1 VRLPPK
7 VGGVS
12 PFRRR
17 RIVGHDGYAVAGDP
31 MDPDPAPAARIRV
44 LLVDDHTVVRRGLRL
59 VFELE
64 DDLEVVG
71 EAADGREALAQVA
84 ALRPDVVVMDL
95 LMPGMNGVEAT
106 RAIRAAFPDV
116 EVVALTSVLEDRMVV
131 DAVEAGASGY
141 LLKETRPDELFEA
154 VRAAARGEVRLD
166 PRAQQRL
173 MRELRRPAA
182 PADARASLTE
192 RESEVLQLLARGATN
207 KSIAHALGVGEATVK
222 SHVSSL
228 LAKLGLKSRTQA
240 ALHALREGWVS
251 RGP

>member
-1 VRLPPK
+1 
-7 VGGVS
+7 
-12 PFRRR
+12 
-17 RIVGHDGYAVAGDP
+17 
-31 MDPDPAPAARIRV
+31 MNPDPAPNARVRV

-64 DDLEVVG
+64 DDLEIVG
-71 EAADGREALAQVA
+71 EAADGREALERVA
-84 ALRPDVVVMDL
+84 ELRPDVVVMDL
-95 LMPGMNGVEAT
+95 LMPVMNGVEAT
-106 RAIRAAFPDV
+106 RAIRAAYPDV

-131 DAVEAGASGY
+131 DAVEAGAAGY

-182 PADARASLTE
+182 PAPARDALTE
-192 RESEVLQLLARGATN
+192 REAEVLQQLARGATN
-207 KSIAHALGVGEATVK
+207 KAIAQALGVGEATVK
-222 SHVSSL
+222 SHVSAV

-240 ALHALREGWVS
+240 ALHALREGWVT
-251 RGP
+251 RDP

>member
-1 VRLPPK
+1 
-7 VGGVS
+7 
-12 PFRRR
+12 
-17 RIVGHDGYAVAGDP
+17 
-31 MDPDPAPAARIRV
+31 MDPATAPAARIRV

-106 RAIRAAFPDV
+106 RAIRATFPDV

-182 PADARASLTE
+182 PADARAALTE
-192 RESEVLQLLARGATN
+192 RETEVLQLLARGATN
-207 KSIAHALGVGEATVK
+207 KSIAQALGVGEATVK

>member
-1 VRLPPK
+1 
-7 VGGVS
+7 
-12 PFRRR
+12 
-17 RIVGHDGYAVAGDP
+17 
-31 MDPDPAPAARIRV
+31 MDPAPAPAARIRV

-84 ALRPDVVVMDL
+84 TLRPDVVVMDL

-106 RAIRAAFPDV
+106 RAIRATFPDV

-182 PADARASLTE
+182 PADARAALTE

-207 KSIAHALGVGEATVK
+207 KSIAQALGVGEATVK

>member
-1 VRLPPK
+1 MTPET
-7 VGGVS
+7 
-12 PFRRR
+12 
-17 RIVGHDGYAVAGDP
+17 
-31 MDPDPAPAARIRV
+31 APAARIRV

-106 RAIRAAFPDV
+106 RAIRAAHPEV

-131 DAVEAGASGY
+131 DAVEAGAAGY

-182 PADARASLTE
+182 PVDARASLTE
-192 RESEVLQLLARGATN
+192 REAEVLQRLAQGATN
-207 KSIAHALGVGEATVK
+207 KAIAQSLGVGEATVK

-240 ALHALREGWVS
+240 ALHALREGWVT
-251 RGP
+251 RGS

>member
-1 VRLPPK
+1 
-7 VGGVS
+7 
-12 PFRRR
+12 
-17 RIVGHDGYAVAGDP
+17 

-95 LMPGMNGVEAT
+95 LMPGTNGVEAT
-106 RAIRAAFPDV
+106 RAIRATFPDV

-182 PADARASLTE
+182 PADARAALTE
-192 RESEVLQLLARGATN
+192 RETEVLQLLARGATN
-207 KSIAHALGVGEATVK
+207 KSIAQSLGVGEATVK

>member
-1 VRLPPK
+1 
-7 VGGVS
+7 
-12 PFRRR
+12 
-17 RIVGHDGYAVAGDP
+17 
-31 MDPDPAPAARIRV
+31 MNPAPAARIRV

-84 ALRPDVVVMDL
+84 ALSPDVVVMDL

-106 RAIRAAFPDV
+106 RAIRATFPDV

-182 PADARASLTE
+182 PADARAALTE

-207 KSIAHALGVGEATVK
+207 KSIAQALGVGEATVK